1 MHYEKIK
8 SFEEDT
14 ALFRSEK
21 KQVFQVGFHLTECP
35 VLQCW
40 VCSFWPY
47 YLNDKTM
54 IIKSAWQDF
63 ILPCKYFQVFSHF
76 SPLILLSSLQTSFTF
91 RKGRKKKKNN
101 PKTYLK
107 VSECNSF
114 LSHFSFLLGIFQI
127 IFWHMNKLL
136 LVSSQHW
143 KALEAT

>member
-91 RKGRKKKKNN
+91 RKGRKKKK
-101 PKTYLK
+101 KTTQKPTLKSQNVILFYPIFLFFLAFFKLFSDIWINYYLSPASTEK
-107 VSECNSF
+107 
-114 LSHFSFLLGIFQI
+114 H
-127 IFWHMNKLL
+127 
-136 LVSSQHW
+136 
-143 KALEAT
+143 